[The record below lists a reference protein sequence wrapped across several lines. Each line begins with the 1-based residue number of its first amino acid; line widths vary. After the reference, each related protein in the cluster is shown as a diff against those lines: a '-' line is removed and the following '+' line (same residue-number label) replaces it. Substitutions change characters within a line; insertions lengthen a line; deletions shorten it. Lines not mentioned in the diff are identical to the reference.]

1 MIIVSVDK
9 LECVWDDGKVSW
21 KDVFWISFSL
31 TKGMVWV
38 TRVGWLEFVWW
49 LELDMI
55 RGGLLWSIFD
65 EKEFVCWEF
74 SELYMEIET
83 KNTKIWFQK
92 YYYKFVSRSWYVN
105 LLTSDT
111 GGSLHFFWW
120 DTQLLLSPNARPHF
134 LQRNGRS
141 PKLFQQY
148 VLTSLLIN
156 SCIIN
161 FVISVAIYL

>member
-38 TRVGWLEFVWW
+38 TRVGWLEFGWW
-49 LELDMI
+49 LEQDMI
-55 RGGLLWSIFD
+55 RGDLLWSVVD

-83 KNTKIWFQK
+83 KNTQIWFHRWN
-92 YYYKFVSRSWYVN
+92 YYFVSISWQTDLGKSTYLWHWWIFALFLMRYTITSITECSTTFLATKRSF
-105 LLTSDT
+105 T
-111 GGSLHFFWW
+111 
-120 DTQLLLSPNARPHF
+120 
-134 LQRNGRS
+134 
-141 PKLFQQY
+141 
-148 VLTSLLIN
+148 
-156 SCIIN
+156 
-161 FVISVAIYL
+161 